1 LPFWLTTMTPPGIVS
16 FGNSSTYAWPDPCEL
31 PRPMANE
38 ENGQAILSDSISD
51 TTVDV
56 AGTAAQ
62 SWMGVVLST
71 PLSRVQAVVGV
82 LAGCLTIVGTLVSYT
97 GLSKPPV
104 PVQGELVALVQLANN
119 RRPLPSA
126 TVEILTA
133 QDAIVTTLNPQAD
146 GRITRKLKEGRYRV
160 RVTHPNLMT
169 ETRSVEVFAGQQSQV
184 RLALVP
190 RPVAR
195 PARAVANVTVVEQPG
210 GVRKFFKEL
219 GF

>member
-1 LPFWLTTMTPPGIVS
+1 MTPPGIVI
-16 FGNSSTYAWPDPCEL
+16 FRNSRTYAWPDPCEL
-31 PRPMANE
+31 SRAMANE
-38 ENGQAILSDSISD
+38 ETGQPIVSESLSD
-51 TTVDV
+51 TAVNV
-56 AGTAAQ
+56 ASTAAQ

-97 GLSKPPV
+97 GLSKPPA

-119 RRPLPSA
+119 HRPLPSA

-133 QDAIVTTLNPQAD
+133 QDAIVTTLNPEAD
-146 GRITRKLKEGRYRV
+146 GRITRKLKEGRYRL
-160 RVTHPNLMT
+160 RVTHPNLVT

-184 RLALVP
+184 RLALTP

-195 PARAVANVTVVEQPG
+195 PARSVANVTVVEQPN
-210 GVRKFFKEL
+210 GVRKFFKDL

>member
-1 LPFWLTTMTPPGIVS
+1 LPFWLTTMTPSGIVTRT
-16 FGNSSTYAWPDPCEL
+16 NSRTYAWPDPCEVS
-31 PRPMANE
+31 PAMANE
-38 ENGQAILSDSISD
+38 ESGQSIVSESLSE
-51 TTVDV
+51 TAVNV
-56 AGTAAQ
+56 ASTAAQ

-97 GLSKPPV
+97 GLSKPPA

-119 RRPLPSA
+119 HRPLPSA

-133 QDAIVTTLNPQAD
+133 QDAIVTTLNPEAD
-146 GRITRKLKEGRYRV
+146 GRITRKLKEGRYRI
-160 RVTHPNLMT
+160 RVTHPNLVT
-169 ETRSVEVFAGQQSQV
+169 ETRSVEVYAGQQSQV

-195 PARAVANVTVVEQPG
+195 PARPVANVTVVEQPG
-210 GVRKFFKEL
+210 GVRKFFKGL
-219 GF
+219 GL

>member
-1 LPFWLTTMTPPGIVS
+1 MPNEDSGQPIVPES
-16 FGNSSTYAWPDPCEL
+16 
-31 PRPMANE
+31 
-38 ENGQAILSDSISD
+38 LSE
-51 TTVDV
+51 TAATV
-56 AGTAAQ
+56 ASNAAQ

-97 GLSKPPV
+97 GLTKPPA

-119 RRPLPSA
+119 HKPLPSA

-133 QDAIVTTLNPQAD
+133 QDAIVTTLNPETD
-146 GRITRKLKEGRYRV
+146 GRITRKLKEGRYRL
-160 RVTHPNLMT
+160 RVTHPNLVT

-184 RLALVP
+184 RVALTPRPVP
-190 RPVAR
+190 RPVRSIA
-195 PARAVANVTVVEQPG
+195 AVTVVEQPG
-210 GVRKFFKEL
+210 PVRKFFRDL